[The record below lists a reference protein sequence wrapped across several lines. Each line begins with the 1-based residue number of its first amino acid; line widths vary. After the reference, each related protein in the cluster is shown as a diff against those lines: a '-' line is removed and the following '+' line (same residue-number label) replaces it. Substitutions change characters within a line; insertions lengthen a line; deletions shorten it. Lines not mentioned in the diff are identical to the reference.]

1 MGEQP
6 SSLKPTPG
14 WLERMGIGPRVPAIP
29 AACLLIALTVLAY
42 VPALDAGYVFDDSAY
57 LTEDARMGAADG
69 PWSIWTQ
76 IGGPDYQHQYYPL
89 TSTAFWLQ
97 YRLWGDQP
105 VGYHLVNVLLHA
117 LNAVLLWRLL
127 RRVDLPAA
135 WLAAAIFAVHPVHVQ
150 SVAWIS
156 ELKNVL
162 SGFFFLASALV
173 MVQYFDPESREQTAW
188 QRRLTY
194 VAGLLLFVCALL
206 SKTATCLLPAALALV
221 LWWKRDR
228 VGVRDLVALV
238 PMVVLGAGFVSLTVF
253 LESSYGG
260 AQGEAFTQTWL
271 ERVLV
276 AGRALWFYAG
286 KLAWPGDL
294 VFIYPRW
301 AISTHA
307 WWQYLFPISAVL
319 AVAALWWWR
328 ARIGRGP
335 VTAVA
340 YFVVAVAPLSF
351 VNVAF
356 TRLSYVS
363 DHWQYWASMGLIAL
377 AAGAAAHAAGPWMRR
392 PAGRSAAATAAVAVI
407 ALLAVRCW
415 ERCLVYESEKTL
427 WTDTVARN
435 PEAWVAHYNLGSV
448 LSQEGRSNEAIRHY
462 RRAALIK
469 PDYPRVHNNLGIE
482 LRMQGRPGEAIR
494 HFAEALRLAPG
505 FTKAHVNLGSALMD
519 LNRHEQAN
527 LHLRRALRIDPDF
540 AGAHFNL
547 GMSLHAQGRTDLAI
561 AHLGHALRLDPGFAT
576 AHVKLGEVLR
586 AEGAAGEAIDH
597 FERAVA
603 LSPALLAAHYQL
615 GVTLD
620 EEGDRDDAIRQYRLA
635 LQIAP
640 DNGEIHH
647 RLGTALAA
655 SGQTRLGLIHL
666 ETAMRLEPDLQ
677 TARGDGS
684 TAP

>member
-1 MGEQP
+1 MGDGP
-6 SSLKPTPG
+6 PNPKVT
-14 WLERMGIGPRVPAIP
+14 PRVPPIAV
-29 AACLLIALTVLAY
+29 ACLLMALTVLAY
-42 VPALDAGYVFDDSAY
+42 VPALDAGYVFDDSMY
-57 LTEDARMGAADG
+57 LTEDARMAAADG

-76 IGGPDYQHQYYPL
+76 VGGPDYQHQYYPL

-127 RRVDLPAA
+127 LRVGLPAA
-135 WLAAAIFAVHPVHVQ
+135 WLAAAVFAVHPVHVQ

-173 MVQYFDPESREQTAW
+173 MVQYFNLEGREQASW
-188 QRRLTY
+188 RRRVTY
-194 VAGLLLFVCALL
+194 VAGMALFVCALL

-228 VGVRDLVALV
+228 VGARDLVALV
-238 PMVVLGAGFVSLTVF
+238 PMVVLGVGFVSLTVF

-271 ERVLV
+271 ERVLI

-286 KLAWPGDL
+286 KLMWPAGL

-328 ARIGRGP
+328 ARIGKGP

-340 YFVVAVAPLSF
+340 YFVVAVVPLSF

-377 AAGAAAHAAGPWMRR
+377 AAGAAAHVAGPWLRR
-392 PAGRSAAATAAVAVI
+392 PAGRPVAAAATVAVI
-407 ALLAVRCW
+407 TLLAARCW
-415 ERCLVYESEKTL
+415 ERCLVYESEETL
-427 WTDTVARN
+427 WTDTVNRN

-462 RRAALIK
+462 RKAARIK
-469 PDYPRVHNNLGIE
+469 PDYPLVHNNLGLE
-482 LRMQGRPGEAIR
+482 LRMQGRHGEAIR

-505 FTKAHVNLGSALMD
+505 FTKAHVNLGSTLMD
-519 LNRHEQAN
+519 LDRHEQAN
-527 LHLRRALRIDPDF
+527 VHFRRALRIDPDF

-547 GMSLHAQGRTDLAI
+547 GVALHDQGRTALAI
-561 AHLGHALRLDPGFAT
+561 AHLGHALQLDPGFAT

-586 AEGAAGEAIDH
+586 AEGAVEEAIAH
-597 FERAVA
+597 FAKA
-603 LSPALLAAHYQL
+603 LSLAPGSLAAHYQL

-620 EEGDRDDAIRQYRLA
+620 EEGNLDDAIRHYRLA

-640 DNGEIHH
+640 DNGKIHY

-655 SGQTRLGLIHL
+655 TGHTRLGLIHL
-666 ETAMRLEPDLQ
+666 ETGTRLDPGLQ
-677 TARGDGS
+677 TARGKDE
-684 TAP
+684 